1 MMKGMFQKIA
11 LIFVIGLTA
20 TIAAAKTD
28 ISPDALLQQK
38 AQQVM
43 SELKANGGAIRK
55 DIDKLYD
62 LVERE
67 ILPMVDFTAMS
78 KLILGKNW
86 KQATP
91 EQRERFIEAF
101 RNLLVNTYTKSLKQ
115 YANQEIRFFPERT
128 KITKDSRGREYA
140 TVYSEFVPGNGQRNV
155 PVIYQLRKDNE
166 GNWKA
171 YNLEI
176 EGLSVVKNFRTDFNA
191 EIQDKGLD
199 ALIARLE
206 REQEER
212 RREAA
217 AL

>member
-1 MMKGMFQKIA
+1 MKKMKAIFSILLFG
-11 LIFVIGLTA
+11 LIFMAGQTLADVP
-20 TIAAAKTD
+20 
-28 ISPDALLQQK
+28 PDKFLQEK
-38 AQQVM
+38 AQRVM
-43 SELKANGGAIRK
+43 AELKRDGGAIRN

-67 ILPMVDFTAMS
+67 ILPSVDFTAMS
-78 KLILGKNW
+78 KLILGKHW
-86 KQATP
+86 KKATP
-91 EQRERFIEAF
+91 QQRKAFIKAF

-128 KITKDSRGREYA
+128 KIKGKYA

-155 PVIYQLRKDNE
+155 PVIYKLRKDKD

-176 EGLSVVKNFRTDFNA
+176 EGLSVVKNFRTDFSA
-191 EIQDKGLD
+191 EINAKGLD

-206 REQEER
+206 KEQEQR
-212 RREAA
+212 RREAEM
-217 AL
+217 L

>member
-1 MMKGMFQKIA
+1 MQKMKAIFTILLFG
-11 LIFVIGLTA
+11 LIFMAGQTLADVP
-20 TIAAAKTD
+20 
-28 ISPDALLQQK
+28 PDKFLQEK
-38 AQQVM
+38 AQRVM
-43 SELKANGGAIRK
+43 AELKRDGGAIRN

-67 ILPMVDFTAMS
+67 ILPSVDFTAMS
-78 KLILGKNW
+78 KLILGKHW
-86 KQATP
+86 KKATP
-91 EQRERFIEAF
+91 EQRKAFIRAF

-128 KITKDSRGREYA
+128 KIKGKYA

-155 PVIYQLRKDNE
+155 PVIYKLRKDKN

-191 EIQDKGLD
+191 EIKAKGLD

-206 REQEER
+206 KEQEQR

-217 AL
+217 ML

>member
-1 MMKGMFQKIA
+1 MKK
-11 LIFVIGLTA
+11 LK
-20 TIAAAKTD
+20 TILFLLLGSLLFTVGSVSAEVA
-28 ISPDALLQQK
+28 PDKLLQEK
-38 AQQVM
+38 AAQVM
-43 SELKANGGAIRK
+43 AELKRDGGAIRN
-55 DIDKLYD
+55 DINALYD

-67 ILPMVDFTAMS
+67 ILPLVDFTAMS
-78 KLILGKNW
+78 KLILGKHW
-86 KQATP
+86 KKATP
-91 EQRERFIEAF
+91 EQRKKFIEAF

-128 KITKDSRGREYA
+128 KIKGKYA

-155 PVIYQLRKDNE
+155 PVIYKMRKDKN

-191 EIQDKGLD
+191 EINANGLD

-206 REQEER
+206 KEQAER
-212 RREAA
+212 RREAEM
-217 AL
+217 L

>member
-1 MMKGMFQKIA
+1 MQMIRKLV
-11 LIFVIGLTA
+11 LILGLGFFL
-20 TIAAAKTD
+20 AAAAGQAAD
-28 ISPDALLQQK
+28 VAPDKLLQEK
-38 AQQVM
+38 AQTVM
-43 SELKANGGAIRK
+43 AELRRDGGAIRN
-55 DIDKLYD
+55 DINKLYD

-67 ILPMVDFTAMS
+67 ILPMVDFTSMS
-78 KLILGKNW
+78 KLILGKHW

-91 EQRERFIEAF
+91 EQRKGFIKAF

-115 YANQEIRFFPERT
+115 YANQEIRFFPNRT
-128 KITKDSRGREYA
+128 KIKGKYA

-155 PVIYQLRKDNE
+155 PVIYKLRKDKN

-191 EIQDKGLD
+191 EINAKGLD

-206 REQEER
+206 SEQEAR

>member
-1 MMKGMFQKIA
+1 MQKMKAIFSILLFG
-11 LIFVIGLTA
+11 LIFMAGQTLADVP
-20 TIAAAKTD
+20 
-28 ISPDALLQQK
+28 PDKFLQEK
-38 AQQVM
+38 AQRIM
-43 SELKANGGAIRK
+43 AELKRDGGAIRN

-67 ILPMVDFTAMS
+67 ILPSVDFTAMS
-78 KLILGKNW
+78 KLILGKHW
-86 KQATP
+86 KKATP
-91 EQRERFIEAF
+91 QQRKAFIKAF

-128 KITKDSRGREYA
+128 KIKGKYA

-155 PVIYQLRKDNE
+155 PVIYKLRKDKD

-191 EIQDKGLD
+191 EIKAKGLD

-206 REQEER
+206 KEQEQR

-217 AL
+217 ML

>member
-1 MMKGMFQKIA
+1 MKKMKAIFSILLFG
-11 LIFVIGLTA
+11 LIFMAGQTLADVP
-20 TIAAAKTD
+20 
-28 ISPDALLQQK
+28 PDKFLQEK
-38 AQQVM
+38 AQRIM
-43 SELKANGGAIRK
+43 AELKRDGGAIRN

-67 ILPMVDFTAMS
+67 ILPSVDFTAMS
-78 KLILGKNW
+78 KLILGKHW
-86 KQATP
+86 KKATP
-91 EQRERFIEAF
+91 QQRKAFIKAF

-128 KITKDSRGREYA
+128 KIKGKYA

-155 PVIYQLRKDNE
+155 PVIYKLRKDKN

-191 EIQDKGLD
+191 EIKAKGLD

-206 REQEER
+206 KEQEQR

-217 AL
+217 ML

>member
-1 MMKGMFQKIA
+1 MQKMKAIFTMLLLGLMFWTGQTLA
-11 LIFVIGLTA
+11 DVP
-20 TIAAAKTD
+20 
-28 ISPDALLQQK
+28 PDKFLQEK
-38 AQQVM
+38 AQRVM
-43 SELKANGGAIRK
+43 AELKRDGGAIRN
-55 DIDKLYD
+55 DIDKLYA

-67 ILPMVDFTAMS
+67 ILPSVDFTAMS
-78 KLILGKNW
+78 KLILGKHW
-86 KQATP
+86 KKATP
-91 EQRERFIEAF
+91 EQRKAFIRAF

-128 KITKDSRGREYA
+128 KIKGKYA

-155 PVIYQLRKDNE
+155 PVIYKLRKDKD

-191 EIQDKGLD
+191 EINAKGLD

-206 REQEER
+206 KEQEQR
-212 RREAA
+212 RREAEM
-217 AL
+217 L

>member
-1 MMKGMFQKIA
+1 MKK
-11 LIFVIGLTA
+11 L
-20 TIAAAKTD
+20 KTVLFLLLG
-28 ISPDALLQQK
+28 SLLFTVGSVSAEVAPDKLLQEK
-38 AQQVM
+38 AAQVM
-43 SELKANGGAIRK
+43 AELKRDGGAIRN
-55 DIDKLYD
+55 DINALYD

-67 ILPMVDFTAMS
+67 ILPLVDFTAMS
-78 KLILGKNW
+78 KLILGKHW
-86 KQATP
+86 KKATP
-91 EQRERFIEAF
+91 EQRKKFIEAF

-128 KITKDSRGREYA
+128 KIKGKYA

-155 PVIYQLRKDNE
+155 PVIYKMRKDKN

-191 EIQDKGLD
+191 EINANGLD

-206 REQEER
+206 KEQAER
-212 RREAA
+212 RREAEM
-217 AL
+217 L

>member
-1 MMKGMFQKIA
+1 MQKMKAIFTMLLLGLMFWAGQTLA
-11 LIFVIGLTA
+11 DVP
-20 TIAAAKTD
+20 
-28 ISPDALLQQK
+28 PDKFLQEK
-38 AQQVM
+38 AQRVM
-43 SELKANGGAIRK
+43 AELKRDGGAIRN
-55 DIDKLYD
+55 DIDKLYA

-67 ILPMVDFTAMS
+67 ILPSVDFTAMS
-78 KLILGKNW
+78 KLILGKHW
-86 KQATP
+86 KKATP
-91 EQRERFIEAF
+91 EQRKAFIRAF

-128 KITKDSRGREYA
+128 KIKGKYA

-155 PVIYQLRKDNE
+155 PVIYKLRKDKD

-191 EIQDKGLD
+191 EINAKGLD

-206 REQEER
+206 KEQEQR
-212 RREAA
+212 RREAEM
-217 AL
+217 L

>member
-1 MMKGMFQKIA
+1 MQKMKA
-11 LIFVIGLTA
+11 IFTMLLLGLMLWTGQTLA
-20 TIAAAKTD
+20 D
-28 ISPDALLQQK
+28 VPPDKFLQEK
-38 AQQVM
+38 AQRVM
-43 SELKANGGAIRK
+43 AELKRDGGAIRN
-55 DIDKLYD
+55 DIDKLYA

-67 ILPMVDFTAMS
+67 ILPSVDFTAMS
-78 KLILGKNW
+78 KLILGKHW
-86 KQATP
+86 KKATP
-91 EQRERFIEAF
+91 EQRKAFIRAF

-128 KITKDSRGREYA
+128 KIKGKYA

-155 PVIYQLRKDNE
+155 PVIYKLRKDKD

-191 EIQDKGLD
+191 EINAKGLD

-206 REQEER
+206 KEQEQR

-217 AL
+217 ML

>member
-1 MMKGMFQKIA
+1 MQMIRKLLVIVG
-11 LIFVIGLTA
+11 IGLLFA
-20 TIAAAKTD
+20 SAA
-28 ISPDALLQQK
+28 SPAADVAPDQLLQEK
-38 AQQVM
+38 ARSVM
-43 SELKANGGAIRK
+43 AELQRDGGAIRN
-55 DIDKLYD
+55 DINKLYD

-67 ILPMVDFTAMS
+67 ILPLVDFTSMS
-78 KLILGKNW
+78 KLILGKHW

-91 EQRERFIEAF
+91 EQRKAFIHAF
-101 RNLLVNTYTKSLKQ
+101 RDLLVNTYTKSLKQ
-115 YANQEIRFFPERT
+115 YANQEIRFFPNRT
-128 KITKDSRGREYA
+128 RIKGKYA

-155 PVIYQLRKDNE
+155 PVIYKLRKDKN

-191 EIQDKGLD
+191 EINAKGLD

-206 REQEER
+206 REQKAR
-212 RREAA
+212 RQEAA